1 MQHETFAKNSHDT
14 HAPGQPDEIF
24 PAQAEPVEA
33 PVDLR
38 SSTTRQ
44 AQGERE
50 GESPATDAYGRT
62 PDRWT
67 GSGDPDDPTAGMTDR
82 EYDIYWAGVRD
93 SIREDRRANAAP
105 LPAAAAPAGR
115 AYDADPGD
123 ALVRPWLDD
132 FESGMRAE
140 AYRDGGWNP
149 RRQRVFLEALADSG
163 IVTQACRAASI
174 SPRAAYNLRNRDA
187 IFAEAWVAAQA
198 LARQRLADDLLERAL
213 RGQADRIVRNGEVIA
228 ERHRTDNRLA
238 LGLLTRLDRQ
248 AEPDAPWMQH
258 APDHSPTPHKVLMA
272 HWDQYLDNLSP
283 PHLDGGAE
291 GVAQQQR
298 DREAVE
304 GSCTQNP
311 PYFDGEGDHPQDGGG
326 VCATS
331 GQLPSDN
338 PEGHTQLHTREPVAG
353 RCELHEL
360 VRTLAASDASPSPD
374 ADAASEDE
382 AETDR
387 HDIWQDEND
396 EWRTD
401 YPPPPGFTGWQSGDY
416 GDYRYARALAPQE
429 SAIAAHWEEEDAE
442 EESAT
447 LAQAQAQRRA
457 AFGLSDED
465 EDEGEDKDAEEN
477 LSPPHAN
484 GGIADD
490 PQDQRDREAVEENCE
505 TPEEARNEALDH
517 RRAFEGV
524 AANRYDDRA
533 GLPARPDQRLGDP

>member
-1 MQHETFAKNSHDT
+1 MQHETFPKHSHDT
-14 HAPGQPDEIF
+14 HAPGQPDDATPSET
-24 PAQAEPVEA
+24 ATEA
-33 PVDLR
+33 
-38 SSTTRQ
+38 
-44 AQGERE
+44 AA
-50 GESPATDAYGRT
+50 PATDAYGRT
-62 PDRWT
+62 PDRWA
-67 GSGDPDDPTAGMTDR
+67 GSGDPDDPTAGLTDR

-93 SIREDRRANAAP
+93 SIREDRRANAAR

-115 AYDADPGD
+115 AYDADPDD

-132 FESGMRAE
+132 LQSGLRAE
-140 AYRDGGWNP
+140 AVRDYGWNP

-163 IVTQACRAASI
+163 IVTQACRAAAI

-248 AEPDAPWMQH
+248 AEPDARWMQH

-272 HWDQYLDNLSP
+272 HWDQYLDKLSP
-283 PHLDGGAE
+283 PPLGGAE

-298 DREAVE
+298 D
-304 GSCTQNP
+304 
-311 PYFDGEGDHPQDGGG
+311 HPQDGRG

-338 PEGHTQLHTREPVAG
+338 PEGHTQLHTREPAAG

-360 VRTLAASDASPSPD
+360 VRTLAASDSSPSPD
-374 ADAASEDE
+374 AESEDE

-387 HDIWQDEND
+387 HDIWQDGND

-416 GDYRYARALAPQE
+416 GDYRYARALDPQE
-429 SAIAAHWEEEDAE
+429 SAIAAQWEEEDAE

-447 LAQAQAQRRA
+447 LAQAEAQRRA
-457 AFGLSDED
+457 AFGLLDHADED
-465 EDEGEDKDAEEN
+465 IQ
-477 LSPPHAN
+477 SPPHINA
-484 GGIADD
+484 GIADD
-490 PQDQRDREAVEENCE
+490 PQDKRDREAVEGNCE
-505 TPEEARNEALDH
+505 TPEEARNDALHH

>member
-1 MQHETFAKNSHDT
+1 
-14 HAPGQPDEIF
+14 
-24 PAQAEPVEA
+24 
-33 PVDLR
+33 
-38 SSTTRQ
+38 
-44 AQGERE
+44 
-50 GESPATDAYGRT
+50 
-62 PDRWT
+62 
-67 GSGDPDDPTAGMTDR
+67 
-82 EYDIYWAGVRD
+82 VRD
-93 SIREDRRANAAP
+93 SIREHRRANAAR
-105 LPAAAAPAGR
+105 LPAAATPAGR
-115 AYDADPGD
+115 AYDADPDD

-132 FESGMRAE
+132 LQSGMRAE
-140 AYRDGGWNP
+140 AVRDYGWNP

-163 IVTQACRAASI
+163 IVTQACRAAAI

-198 LARQRLADDLLERAL
+198 LARQRLADELLERAL

-272 HWDQYLDNLSP
+272 HWDQYLDTLNP
-283 PHLDGGAE
+283 PHFDGGAE

-298 DREAVE
+298 D
-304 GSCTQNP
+304 
-311 PYFDGEGDHPQDGGG
+311 HPQDGGG
-326 VCATS
+326 VC
-331 GQLPSDN
+331 DN
-338 PEGHTQLHTREPVAG
+338 SPLHTREPAAG

-374 ADAASEDE
+374 ADPDDE

-416 GDYRYARALAPQE
+416 GDYKYARALAPQE
-429 SAIAAHWEEEDAE
+429 SAIAAQWEEEDAE

-465 EDEGEDKDAEEN
+465 EDEGEDKEAEEN
-477 LSPPHAN
+477 LSPPHAD

-490 PQDQRDREAVEENCE
+490 PQDQRDREAVEGKCE
-505 TPEEARNEALDH
+505 TPEEARNDALDH
-517 RRAFEGV
+517 RRALEGV
-524 AANRYDDRA
+524 AANRYDDRV